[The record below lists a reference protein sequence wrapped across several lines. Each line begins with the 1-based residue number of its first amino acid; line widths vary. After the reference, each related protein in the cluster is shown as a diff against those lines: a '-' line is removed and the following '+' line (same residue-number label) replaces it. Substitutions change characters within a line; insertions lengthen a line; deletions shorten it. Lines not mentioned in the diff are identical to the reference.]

1 MSLHDRT
8 LGATM
13 TDWGIG
19 MRRLMAILAACA
31 MMAGLAMAPLSA
43 YAQSP
48 DVGATSQSIQAQGSG
63 ETATADDT
71 ATTSDKAVKADDD
84 IAEADDTVTPNTGDP
99 QPEEVNVYTG
109 NGTNKT
115 LLASLKLNRDNV
127 GNVPA
132 LKNSDTQNL
141 VVTFKAA
148 GKPGDVF
155 TITIP
160 KSVPNS
166 GGVYGTNDFQKLP
179 ADIGSTTSTQ
189 NADGSTTFT
198 YRLTAAASIGSTI
211 NLGQG
216 NSYTGQTSPMSY
228 VGTMVKTIT
237 WTYNG
242 KQLPPAHFTQ
252 VIKPE
257 MNPTSL
263 VRIAPTTQQAPAIS
277 VNTDYTYQININE
290 TNGVGTNGFP
300 SNQVNSAVNYG
311 TVIHIPVPLGF
322 TLNETETR
330 NRNQFVDGD
339 KTTITQPGGTS
350 GNIVITVPKGSGSQG
365 WRTGIPGYRIVGDFS
380 LLAPDK
386 QMTVTAP
393 GPITIV
399 QQLREPD
406 GAMTELTAEA
416 PAWSDTLKSKDDTSF
431 CTDGTNSCLSLSIT
445 GSSVSN
451 QMLLPTN
458 PAGQLPTTSNL
469 RTLNFIGFGNN
480 SPSAL
485 EWPLLTITVPSGFDA
500 TSIATPVSQAKL
512 PGLTTYKYKITLL
525 DGMVMA
531 GSVDAG
537 ATITSSSGSPMRT
550 IELSPNLIA
559 AGSGTDIASSSLIY
573 PCGILVDDNAS
584 CFGDNSSVAI
594 LRLNGTLS
602 AAYDDGK
609 PVQVGDKLTTTFMLS
624 TEQYTMKDPNTRQ
637 WVSLN
642 GIVKNTQTV
651 IDRAD
656 LKATFGTYT
665 SQDSET
671 AGVKNSA
678 SMAISRTYWGDPTT
692 QYVYEPIFYYV
703 LPPSFVYDKAKG
715 LVNTNE
721 YPGQPYKEPKVTSAQ
736 TNDGREVVK
745 IDFTGTGYWFDTFKG
760 ANQTIMLNISPDAL
774 VGQYPWQIYVHS
786 PKTKLTQSVSA
797 PSNLSYTMGDRDV
810 ALVGNGSF
818 TVDAAKALRMT
829 QLSQG
834 NEATMFENSTR
845 SNIYEAKNGFKDIR
859 TMRFAIA
866 IINGSTQD
874 LQNVHHYVNLP
885 QRSDAAGN
893 GFTVTM
899 TGPATMEQLPGV
911 TTEPINEVR
920 YSTSLAPLDNTEPD
934 PSTYVTA
941 DKVTNWSAI
950 KSIMVTL
957 PTLNAGSVAGRLII
971 PGIDPTLMVDATKS
985 AAISTGLYADNLT
998 PIIVPAN
1005 DKSAARITV
1014 GGHATITARLHW
1026 VDANG
1031 SDHYV
1036 DLPNLT
1042 KKYAVNDATF
1052 SESDY
1057 PQTMAQLEQQAS
1069 AELPKNYSLE
1079 DVQVIGD
1086 DGATYARGPD
1096 GKPYPDGAAQWGKLV
1111 KYYYNHSIVQYNLI
1125 SDNTISTMPIT
1136 GVHGFW
1142 NIFTLSA
1149 LVAGIALIPTLYMLG
1164 GMRRHG
1170 GK

>member
-1 MSLHDRT
+1 
-8 LGATM
+8 M
-13 TDWGIG
+13 TDWGLG
-19 MRRLMAILAACA
+19 MRRVIAACAACA
-31 MMAGLAMAPLSA
+31 MMLGLFAVPVSSA
-43 YAQSP
+43 YAQSQ
-48 DVGATSQSIQAQGSG
+48 DVGAMSQSIQAQGSG
-63 ETATADDT
+63 ATATAADT
-71 ATTSDKAVKADDD
+71 ATTSDKAAKADDD

-99 QPEEVNVYTG
+99 KPEEVKAYTDSG
-109 NGTNKT
+109 D
-115 LLASLKLNRDNV
+115 LLASLQLNRDNV

-141 VVTFKAA
+141 IVTFSAA

-166 GGVYGTNDFQKLP
+166 SGVYGTNNFQKLP

-198 YRLTAAASIGSTI
+198 YTFTAASSANATI

-216 NSYTGQTSPMSY
+216 NNYTGQTSPMSY
-228 VGTMVKTIT
+228 VGTMVKTII

-252 VIKPE
+252 VIKPDIK
-257 MNPTSL
+257 PTSL
-263 VRIAPTTQQAPAIS
+263 VRIAPTTQQSPAIS
-277 VNTDYTYQININE
+277 VNTDYTYQITINE
-290 TNGVGTNGFP
+290 TSGVGTNGYS
-300 SNQVNSAVNYG
+300 SNQINSAVNYG
-311 TVIHIPVPLGF
+311 TVIRIPVPEGF
-322 TLNETETR
+322 TLNEAATMER
-330 NRNQFVDGD
+330 NDFVNGD
-339 KTTITQPGGTS
+339 KTTITQPEGTS
-350 GNIVITVPKGSGSQG
+350 GDIVITVPKGSGSQM
-365 WRTGIPGYRIVGDFS
+365 WQWKPGYRIVGKFS
-380 LLAPDK
+380 RAAPDK
-386 QMTVTAP
+386 QTAVTAP

-399 QQLREPD
+399 QQQLNPD
-406 GAMTELTAEA
+406 GQMTELTIDE
-416 PAWSDTLKSKDDTSF
+416 PAWSEALKSKDDTKF
-431 CTDGTNSCLSLSIT
+431 CADGTNACLSLSIT
-445 GSSVSN
+445 GSSYSN
-451 QMLLPTN
+451 ELLLPTN
-458 PAGQLPTTSNL
+458 PEGLMPTTSNL
-469 RTLNFIGFGNN
+469 RTLNFVGFGNN
-480 SPSAL
+480 SASAL
-485 EWPLLTITVPSGFDA
+485 EWPLLTIDVPSGFDA
-500 TSIATPVSQAKL
+500 TSVVTPVNQAKL

-525 DGMVMA
+525 DGTVME

-537 ATITSSSGSPMRT
+537 ATITSSIGSPMRT

-559 AGSGTDIASSSLIY
+559 AGSNTNVADSGLIY
-573 PCGILVDDNAS
+573 SCGMRVDNNTS
-584 CFGDNSSVAI
+584 CFGDNSDVVV
-594 LRLNGTLS
+594 LRINGKLS
-602 AAYDDGK
+602 ATYDDGT
-609 PVQVGDKLTTTFMLS
+609 PVKVGDKFTTSLMLS
-624 TEQYTMKDPNTRQ
+624 TDQYTMKDPNTKQ
-637 WVSLN
+637 KVSLN

-651 IDRAD
+651 ISRAD

-678 SMAISRTYWGDPTT
+678 SMAISRSYWGNPTT

-834 NEATMFENSTR
+834 NESTMFETSTR

-874 LQNVHHYVNLP
+874 LQNAHHYVNLP
-885 QRSDAAGN
+885 QRGDAAGN

-899 TGPATMEQLPGV
+899 TGPATMEQLPGA

-971 PGIDPTLMVDATKS
+971 PGIDPTLMIDATKS

-998 PIIVPAN
+998 PIIVRAN

-1026 VDANG
+1026 IDANG

-1036 DLPNLT
+1036 DLPKLT

-1057 PQTMAQLEQQAS
+1057 PQTMAQLGQQAS

-1086 DGATYARGPD
+1086 NGATYARGPD
-1096 GKPYPDGAAQWGKLV
+1096 GKPYPDGAAQWGQLV
-1111 KYYYNHSIVQYNLI
+1111 KYYYNHSIVQYNLTP
-1125 SDNTISTMPIT
+1125 DNTISTMPIT

-1142 NIFTLSA
+1142 NIFTLAA
-1149 LVAGIALIPTLYMLG
+1149 LIAGIVLIPTLYMFG
-1164 GMRRHG
+1164 AMRRRG

>member
-1 MSLHDRT
+1 
-8 LGATM
+8 M
-13 TDWGIG
+13 TDWGLG
-19 MRRLMAILAACA
+19 MRRVIAACA
-31 MMAGLAMAPLSA
+31 ASAMMLGLFAVPASSA

-48 DVGATSQSIQAQGSG
+48 DVGATSQNVQVQESKATDADAATTTEDQA
-63 ETATADDT
+63 TKATKADGDIVEVDDT
-71 ATTSDKAVKADDD
+71 A
-84 IAEADDTVTPNTGDP
+84 TPNTGDP
-99 QPEEVNVYTG
+99 QPEEVDAYTG
-109 NGTNKT
+109 SGTSKT
-115 LLASLKLNRDNV
+115 LLASLQLNRDNV

-132 LKNSDTQNL
+132 LRNSDTQNL
-141 VVTFKAA
+141 IVTFSAA
-148 GKPGDVF
+148 AKPGDVF

-166 GGVYGTNDFQKLP
+166 GGVYGVNDFQKLP
-179 ADIGSTTSTQ
+179 TNIGTTTTTQ
-189 NADGSTTFT
+189 NADGSTTIT
-198 YRLTAAASIGSTI
+198 YTFTAASSTSATI

-216 NSYTGQTSPMSY
+216 NNYGSQTSPMSY

-290 TNGVGTNGFP
+290 TSGVGNNGYS

-311 TVIHIPVPLGF
+311 TVIRIPVPTGF
-322 TLNETETR
+322 TLNEAETR
-330 NRNQFVDGD
+330 NRNQFVNGD
-339 KTTITQPGGTS
+339 KTTITQPRGTS
-350 GNIVITVPKGSGSQG
+350 GDIVITVPEGSGSQMWQG
-365 WRTGIPGYRIVGDFS
+365 KPGYRIVGDFS

-399 QQLREPD
+399 QQQREPD

-458 PAGQLPTTSNL
+458 PAGQLPTTNNL

-500 TSIATPVSQAKL
+500 TSIVTPVSQAKL

-525 DGMVMA
+525 DGTVMQ

-537 ATITSSSGSPMRT
+537 ATITSSTGSPMRT
-550 IELSPNLIA
+550 IELFPNLIA
-559 AGSGTDIASSSLIY
+559 AGSGTDIASSGLIY

-584 CFGDNSSVAI
+584 CFGDNSSVTI
-594 LRLNGTLS
+594 LRINGTLS
-602 AAYDDGK
+602 ATYDDGK

-624 TEQYTMKDPNTRQ
+624 TDQYTMKDPNTKQ
-637 WVSLN
+637 WVNLN

-651 IDRAD
+651 IDRAE
-656 LKATFGTYT
+656 LKATVGAYT
-665 SQDSET
+665 AQSNRT
-671 AGVKNSA
+671 AGTQDAA
-678 SMAISRTYWGDPTT
+678 SMAISRSYWGNPTT

-721 YPGQPYKEPKVTSAQ
+721 YPGQPYKEPKITSAQ
-736 TNDGREVVK
+736 ANDGREVVK

-797 PSNLSYTMGDRDV
+797 PSNLSYTMEDKDV
-810 ALVGNGSF
+810 ALIDSGNF
-818 TVDAAKALRMT
+818 TVDAAKALLMT

-834 NEATMFENSTR
+834 NEATMFETSTR

-866 IINGSTQD
+866 IINGSTQN

-885 QRSDAAGN
+885 QRGDSEGN

-899 TGPATMEQLPGV
+899 TGPATMDKLAGA
-911 TTEPINEVR
+911 TTEPIKEVK

-971 PGIDPTLMVDATKS
+971 PGIDPTLMIDATKS

-1052 SESDY
+1052 SKSDY

-1086 DGATYARGPD
+1086 NGATYARGPD
-1096 GKPYPDGAAQWGKLV
+1096 GKPYPDGAAQWGQLV
-1111 KYYYNHSIVQYNLI
+1111 KYYYNHSIVQYNLTP
-1125 SDNTISTMPIT
+1125 DNTISTMPIT

-1142 NIFTLSA
+1142 NIFTLAA
-1149 LVAGIALIPTLYMLG
+1149 LIVGIALIPTLYAFG
-1164 GMRRHG
+1164 AMRRRG